1 MEDELIKEEIYDNCH
16 PVSHADIFRIL
27 SAFEILEYDVI
38 TNRLYDIVNLP
49 MDGRP
54 DNYSFLL
61 IKTITNSAF
70 DVLDEMG
77 LILDREKTKLNEIS
91 SILMSMAT
99 IMEIDYSIAVNLVS
113 SYENVDDQFE
123 VMSDVISSIT
133 DIGKYRV
140 FDIIDEVRPMFS
152 KKVKEVL
159 DTIVNTI
166 DESEDITQSII
177 DSRKANVMIKLLR
190 FIDKDTKDHKI
201 LGLVI
206 SVDGMIL
213 DIELSKLME
222 AYFDNI
228 SHDPRE
234 AAFDIISLILI
245 SKDQRFNMLDAYIEI
260 VEDIIENEN
269 DKAIVY
275 NIVKSKVESIYSKL
289 KDLDKYNVFS
299 KEA

>member
-38 TNRLYDIVNLP
+38 INKLYDVINLP
-49 MDGRP
+49 IDGRP

-77 LILDREKTKLNEIS
+77 LILDREKTKLSEIS
-91 SILMSMAT
+91 SIIMSMAT
-99 IMEIDYSIAVNLVS
+99 IDEVDYSVAVNLVD

-123 VMSDVISSIT
+123 VMSDVISSVN

-140 FDIIDEVRPMFS
+140 YDIIDDIRPMFS
-152 KKVKEVL
+152 KNIKEVL
-159 DTIVNTI
+159 DKIVNAI
-166 DESEDITQSII
+166 DDSDDITQSIV

-222 AYFDNI
+222 AYFDSI

-260 VEDIIENEN
+260 VEDVMENEN
-269 DKAIVY
+269 DKAVVY
-275 NIVKSKVESIYSKL
+275 NVIKSKVESIYSKL

-299 KEA
+299 KET